1 MEEDILGNI
10 KFTFVITRQV
20 HIEKALNVIYC
31 LYNQRFPFF
40 EVLIDCNLINETATD
55 RQFKNILD
63 RKNCSIIDG
72 ADLADVKNNAVSI
85 AKGNFIM
92 FFDEPMYVGELTIK
106 KIYESIK
113 TTDNVISIYVKQIKN
128 RKIRDINVL
137 NFAFKNKIYEISK
150 NIDVLFS
157 NKIFRVKYLKENSVL
172 FTNNTVND
180 ISKLY
185 SKGNVSM
192 NKSQLM
198 VTDVEYNT
206 FTQNIN
212 LKTRIKY
219 KLWRILFK

>member
-1 MEEDILGNI
+1 
-10 KFTFVITRQV
+10 
-20 HIEKALNVIYC
+20 
-31 LYNQRFPFF
+31 
-40 EVLIDCNLINETATD
+40 
-55 RQFKNILD
+55 
-63 RKNCSIIDG
+63 
-72 ADLADVKNNAVSI
+72 
-85 AKGNFIM
+85 M
-92 FFDEPMYVGELTIK
+92 FFDEPMYVGELTIR

-128 RKIRDINVL
+128 RKIRDINIL

-206 FTQNIN
+206 FKKNIN
-212 LKTRIKY
+212 FKTRIKY
-219 KLWRILFK
+219 KLWRVLFK